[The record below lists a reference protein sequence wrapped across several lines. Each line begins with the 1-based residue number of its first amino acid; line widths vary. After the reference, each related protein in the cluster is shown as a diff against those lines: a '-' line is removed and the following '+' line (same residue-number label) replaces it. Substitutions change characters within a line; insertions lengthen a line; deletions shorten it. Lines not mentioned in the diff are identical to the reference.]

1 MKNVLKKASCLLV
14 LGHFLTCVTIL
25 VFGSNEVLAGLATA
39 QIEFLKPQAIQ
50 IIQEGLA
57 DDDPRI
63 RAKAIEVVAD
73 TRQIRL
79 MSKVQHLL
87 RDDFVPVRFSAALAV
102 GDTKYYLAK
111 NPVEHLLKDPDENV
125 RIAAAYAMTRLDS
138 ADKFKLIL
146 KAARSKNQKV
156 RANATILLGK
166 SGDQS
171 ALKPLYTVLRDKD
184 SDYKVRL
191 QAVQAIAGLGDRR
204 IYPKVWTM
212 LISAYAD
219 DRVMGISAMGA
230 LGTTQAKDTLITML
244 SDDILEVRLAAAEQ
258 LGMLGNSTGEP
269 EVLDV
274 FKKKK
279 LTAGLD
285 DEDLERVNMRTAL
298 AIGQI
303 GTASLTGFLPRLLND
318 RSKTV
323 RTAAA
328 KAVFQCTKQN

>member
-1 MKNVLKKASCLLV
+1 MKNVLNKEICLLV
-14 LGHFLTCVTIL
+14 LCPFLTCATI
-25 VFGSNEVLAGLATA
+25 VIFGFNEALATA
-39 QIEFLKPQAIQ
+39 APAHIEFLKPQALQ

-63 RAKAIEVVAD
+63 RTKAIEVVAD
-73 TRQIRL
+73 TRQIHL
-79 MSKVQHLL
+79 MPKVQRLL
-87 RDDFVPVRFSAALAV
+87 TDDFVPVRFSAALAV
-102 GDTKYYLAK
+102 GDTKYHLAK
-111 NPVEHLLKDPDENV
+111 TSVEHLLKDPDENV
-125 RIAAAYAMTRLDS
+125 RIAAAYAMTRLAS

-146 KAARSKNQKV
+146 KAARSKDKKV

-171 ALKPLYTVLRDKD
+171 ALKPLYTVLRDED

-191 QAVQAIAGLGDRR
+191 QAVEAIASLGDRR

-230 LGTTQAKDTLITML
+230 LGTTQAKNALITML
-244 SDDILEVRLAAAEQ
+244 GDDILEVRLAAAEQ
-258 LGMLGNSTGEP
+258 LGMLGNSTGAP

-285 DEDLERVNMRTAL
+285 DEDLERVNMRAAL
-298 AIGQI
+298 ARGRIR
-303 GTASLTGFLPRLLND
+303 TASLTEFLPQLLDD